1 MSKILLVD
9 GSHLARR
16 NYHSQQLSTSDG
28 MATGLIY
35 GVINSLTSLYSEI
48 QYDFCVIAWDTRTS
62 SAWRKEIYP
71 LYKGNRTAPEE
82 SFLDQ
87 LEMVKALL
95 NAIGICQFEKA
106 DAEAD
111 DIIGFLAKEGFS
123 GQDHDIIIL
132 SGDED
137 FWALVDDDVQVY
149 SPTKGWIFPG
159 EDGMIEKAISK
170 TKSFRLR
177 PDQMVD
183 FKCLV
188 GDSSDN
194 IPGAVGFG
202 PGAAATF
209 FQYNEGIKNLL
220 DGTVN
225 LAGLTSRATQGLLE
239 ALPVL
244 QTFHDIIT
252 ISTERGRVDDLAVP
266 LPNKEK
272 VKKLFELFEFN
283 SFKVLGDTIF
293 NIGGNDAGVTL
304 NIRS

>member
-35 GVINSLTSLYSEI
+35 GVINSLISIYTELE
-48 QYDFCVIAWDTRTS
+48 YDTCVIAWDTRTS

-82 SFLDQ
+82 SFLEQ
-87 LEMVKALL
+87 LELVKSLL
-95 NAIGICQFEKA
+95 HAIGICQVEKA

-111 DIIGFLAKEGFS
+111 DIIGYLAKIGFK
-123 GQDHDIIIL
+123 GHDIAVY

-137 FWALVDDDVQVY
+137 FYALIDDRVSVL
-149 SPTKGWIFPG
+149 SPTKGWIVLG
-159 EDGMIEKAISK
+159 EDGMIEKPINK
-170 TKSFRLR
+170 KKSFRLT
-177 PDQMVD
+177 PSQMVD

-202 PGAAATF
+202 PAAAAAF
-209 FQYNEGIKNLL
+209 FKNNDGISNIL
-220 DGTVN
+220 DGSVN
-225 LAGLTSRATQGLLE
+225 LHGISNQATNGVLE
-239 ALPVL
+239 ALPML
-244 QTFHDIIT
+244 KTFQEVIT
-252 ISTERGRVDDLAVP
+252 ISMTHGKIDELEFPEVQ
-266 LPNKEK
+266 KEK
-272 VKKLFELFEFN
+272 VKQLFSLFEFN

-293 NIGGNDAGVTL
+293 NIGGNDAGITL
-304 NIRS
+304 NK